1 MAKITKHVGKNGQK
15 PCVVVFREI
24 PDEPENCLIVE
35 TDSLDEQSH
44 DDLMNVVQSPEAQ
57 EGNNLSDV
65 LHRRHFK
72 NGDNML
78 SSLHYGKKMRKVP
91 VSQVVLLPMPN
102 QEVALSEVNAEIRK
116 LEGGYTPPKTDAAH
130 LNNNGTSVET
140 DPTLNQQR
148 IDETT
153 SSTENGS
160 DPSAIAQNLLS
171 QAELLKQ
178 DAEALNKDAESKLAE
193 AYKLDPSLKPKT
205 TAKKK
210 SAKKKTA
217 KK

>member
-24 PDEPENCLIVE
+24 PEEPENCLIVE
-35 TDSLDEQSH
+35 TETLDEQSH

-57 EGNNLSDV
+57 EGNNLSDI

-91 VSQVVLLPMPN
+91 VSQVVLMPVPN

-116 LEGGYTPPKTDAAH
+116 LEGGYEPPKTDPAH
-130 LNNNGTSVET
+130 LNNQGTSLET
-140 DPTLNQQR
+140 DPGLNQQR
-148 IDETT
+148 IDEDA
-153 SSTENGS
+153 SSTDNGS
-160 DPSAIAQNLLS
+160 DPTAIAQGLLN
-171 QAELLKQ
+171 QAALLRQ
-178 DAEALNKDAESKLAE
+178 DAEALQNDAETKMAE

-205 TAKKK
+205 ATKKK
-210 SAKKKTA
+210 SAKKKAA